1 MKSVLIDVTFTGNG
15 IVNFDDGKRQMI
27 IMNAL
32 GIPGVNYKDL
42 SNDNFKVG
50 KHNYYLLPKADE
62 DKKDKYGYKLLVS
75 SDCLRNAIF
84 GNAPTN
90 DIMFNNYIFA
100 NYLTSESAICRGYTF
115 LTENLGQFKRSSA
128 LTLSDAEQT
137 DMNEAVNLMV
147 NTRTGERDST
157 SLRYTEVIGEKEYH
171 AIGKI
176 ELAKL
181 AFISASPKF
190 DRMAINPDIILNKI
204 FDDAISKRYGEK
216 AKVEK
221 GYYSLKDDFMTIPCA
236 EYGYLLNK
244 EMVDYLTKWMLK
256 NILKMEVNRAKAT
269 LRVKELKI
277 KFVNDIFTDIRD
289 DKEGWFNIAS
299 SEDIDALPI
308 IYNDDIWVRN
318 DDKDFTDFEAEVKE
332 YKKEAKAKKA
342 SAAKTKKDNKK
353 KELQE
358 NEGEDQISD
367 NVETEN

>member
-15 IVNFDDGKRQMI
+15 IVNFDDGKRQMA

-32 GIPGVNYKDL
+32 RIPGVNYKDL

-50 KHNYYLLPKADE
+50 KHNYYLLPKTDE
-62 DKKDKYGYKLLVS
+62 DEKNKYGYKLLVS

-90 DIMFNNYIFA
+90 DIMFNDYIFA
-100 NYLTSESAICRGYTF
+100 NYLTSEQALCRGYTF
-115 LTENLGQFKRSSA
+115 LTDKLGQFKRSSA

-190 DRMAINPDIILNKI
+190 DRMAINPDIVLSKI
-204 FDDAISKRYGEK
+204 FDDAISKRYDAK

-221 GYYSLKDDFMTIPCA
+221 GYFSLKNDFMTIPCA
-236 EYGYLLNK
+236 EFGYVLNK
-244 EMVDYLTKWMLK
+244 EMVDYLAKWILK
-256 NILKMEVNRAKAT
+256 NILKMEINRAKAT
-269 LRVKELKI
+269 LRVKEFKI
-277 KFVNDIFTDIRD
+277 KFVNDIFTDTRD
-289 DKEGWFNIAS
+289 DKGGWIS
-299 SEDIDALPI
+299 IISQSMIDELPM
-308 IYNDDIWVRN
+308 IYNDDLWIRN
-318 DDKDFTDFEAEVKE
+318 DDKSLVDFETEVKE
-332 YKKEAKAKKA
+332 YKNKLKEIEKKKQKAKK
-342 SAAKTKKDNKK
+342 NK
-353 KELQE
+353 EAQE
-358 NEGEDQISD
+358 ND
-367 NVETEN
+367 NEKQKPNDVETKN